1 VAELSFGQL
10 RLFSP
15 QDTTFEPSPS
25 PLQNSKPKLPG
36 NLGEVLIQIDWEGRE
51 LRSRHNIIKHN
62 LRILSQ
68 QGPDLTLYVLPV
80 KPALD
85 V

>member
-1 VAELSFGQL
+1 
-10 RLFSP
+10 
-15 QDTTFEPSPS
+15 
-25 PLQNSKPKLPG
+25 LPG